1 MLLLSL
7 QYYEYYIIDTYR
19 VRGRVPPIRHYNT
32 RTIRVSSRSLIIR
45 R

>member
-19 VRGRVPPIRHYNT
+19 VRGRVPPIHHYVHVRYAYRHG
-32 RTIRVSSRSLIIR
+32 R
-45 R
+45 